1 MGTLYLVRH
10 GQASFGAAN
19 YDQLSPLGQQQCLQ
33 LGRWFKARGR
43 RFAAV
48 ITGTLQRQLQSQA
61 AIAEGLGD
69 AGQGKEKPPLQL
81 PGLNEYDSH
90 AVIAAVHPQPLG
102 KPTTPEAYRAH
113 FQLLRQGLAAWMAGT
128 TQPVGMPGYA
138 AFVAGVNDALDRAR
152 ATAGGDV
159 LMVSSGGPIATA
171 VGQVLGTA
179 PEMTIELNLRIR
191 NSAVT
196 EFVFNPKRHNL
207 LSFNT
212 LPHLDAE
219 AFADWVTYT

>member
-19 YDQLSPLGQQQCLQ
+19 YDQLSPLGQQQCQQ
-33 LGRWFKARGR
+33 LGRYFKARGR
-43 RFAAV
+43 HFAAV
-48 ITGTLQRQLQSQA
+48 FTGTLQRQRQSQA
-61 AIAEGLGD
+61 AIAEGLGV
-69 AGQGKEKPPLQL
+69 AQQPLQL

-90 AVIAAVHPQPLG
+90 AAIAALQPHQPSKADTPQS
-102 KPTTPEAYRAH
+102 YRAH
-113 FQLLRQGLAAWMAGT
+113 FQMLRQGLTAWMAGA
-128 TQPVGMPGYA
+128 TQPVGMPSYA

-152 ATAGGDV
+152 ATADGDV
-159 LMVSSGGPIATA
+159 LMVSSGGPISTA
-171 VGQVLGTA
+171 VGQVLGA
-179 PEMTIELNLRIR
+179 PPATTIELNLRIR